1 MCVCNVFGHISLVYR
16 IHLRFK
22 FHQYPCV
29 MYIVTSNCVAVF
41 WLLPFKF
48 ECSKCFGGNKKLS
61 SGIHQLCKSDV
72 CQLLAVPPRG
82 FIFFV
87 NDSFQSHSEM
97 LFVKMQVLFSP
108 YFLTRLCIVSWTF
121 SSAPLCSSCMLAILA
136 LHGKMSCT
144 RKPGFSQL
152 ILIFLL
158 GRYKHLTYIVCW
170 E

>member
-1 MCVCNVFGHISLVYR
+1 MSPCNIIEVSAQDCILGKLTLDFFKGNFIGSSKLYQSCVCNVFGHISLVYR

-22 FHQYPCV
+22 FHQYPYV

-82 FIFFV
+82 
-87 NDSFQSHSEM
+87 
-97 LFVKMQVLFSP
+97 
-108 YFLTRLCIVSWTF
+108 
-121 SSAPLCSSCMLAILA
+121 
-136 LHGKMSCT
+136 
-144 RKPGFSQL
+144 
-152 ILIFLL
+152 LIF
-158 GRYKHLTYIVCW
+158 C
-170 E
+170 